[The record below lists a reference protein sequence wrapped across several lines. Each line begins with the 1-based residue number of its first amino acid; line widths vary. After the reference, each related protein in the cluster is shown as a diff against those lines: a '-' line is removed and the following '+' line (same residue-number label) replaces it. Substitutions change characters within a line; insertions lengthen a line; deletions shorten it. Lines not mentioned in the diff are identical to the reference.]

1 MLLLPRS
8 HGVCV
13 DSLIINKTLV
23 KHQFPMPCLDD
34 MHNTRFFLF
43 FFFNRTNTGLLGSV
57 ELDNLEEGVHV

>member
-23 KHQFPMPCLDD
+23 KHQVPMPCLDD
-34 MHNTRFFLF
+34 MHNTRFFF
-43 FFFNRTNTGLLGSV
+43 FFLNRTNTGLLGSV